1 MKKSAVLGS
10 LILVILFS
18 AVLVALLFFAPGL
31 VESYAQWRALPTGE
45 DTALLVAFYLCSAPA
60 GISLLCLYLLLQN
73 IRRDQMFTKPSSL
86 LMGIIS
92 WCCAVVTLVTGVAGF
107 WYMPLFFITVAMAFL
122 FLIVRV
128 IRGCFIAATALK
140 EENSLTI

>member
-10 LILVILFS
+10 L
-18 AVLVALLFFAPGL
+18 VLVVLFFVVLAALLFLAPAL
-31 VESYAQWRALPTGE
+31 VESYAQWRALPKGE

-60 GISLLCLYLLLQN
+60 GISLFCLYLLLQN

-92 WCCAVVTLVTGVAGF
+92 WCCAAVALITGLAGF
-107 WYMPLFFITVAMAFL
+107 WYMPLFFIAVAMAFL

>member
-1 MKKSAVLGS
+1 MKKSAVICTLA
-10 LILVILFS
+10 LVLLFS
-18 AVLVALLFFAPGL
+18 LVLAVLLFTAPYL
-31 VESYAQWRALPTGE
+31 VECYAQWRVLPVGE
-45 DTALLVAFYLCSAPA
+45 DTALLLAFYLCAAPA
-60 GISLLCLYLLLQN
+60 GVSLFCLYLLLQN
-73 IRRDQMFTKPSSL
+73 IRRDLIFTKPSSL

-92 WCCAVVTLVTGVAGF
+92 WCCAAVTLITGVAGF